1 MAEVERADY
10 PNLTI
15 RAVITVDPVSARNGG
30 YARPPYWK
38 RCHVQ

>member
-1 MAEVERADY
+1 MRGCQPE
-10 PNLTI
+10 L
-15 RAVITVDPVSARNGG
+15 RNVLMRHIGG